1 MAEMPIDELIREA
14 NELLRQDK
22 RAELKALLENVHPSD
37 IAVLVD
43 HLDENDKVK
52 PLLLLDDEAAANVL
66 LSVDAHSLDSVLLA
80 LSREELSRLIARL
93 EPDEATDVIAELPVD
108 EQKEVISLLP
118 KEDAKQVSQLLPYGP
133 DTAGGRM
140 NTNFIAIS
148 RDASVGEAIRTMEN
162 VLARPSASDVVY
174 VTDEKSRLVGVVSLR
189 TLLLSNKEE
198 CIEEIMNKK
207 IISVSVHDDQEDVA
221 QAVSKYDLVAVP
233 VVDELL
239 RLRGIVTVDDVMDV
253 MEEEATEDMMRMA
266 GTAASEPLFA
276 SPSRAAIKRLPWLYF
291 NLGTAFI
298 AASVVGLFRES
309 ISAVVGLAVFMPMV
323 AAMGGN
329 AGNQTLA
336 VVVRALAL
344 GEVTLADVRRVLV
357 KQMLVGV
364 LTGLGIGIISSA
376 VAYVWNGNFFFGI
389 LVGVSLTI
397 NLFMACVVGALI
409 PLMLKRLK
417 VDPALASS
425 VFLTTLTDSIG
436 FLVFLGLATLFLTK
450 LRG

>member
-276 SPSRAAIKRLPWLYF
+276 SPSRAAIKRLPWL
-291 NLGTAFI
+291 
-298 AASVVGLFRES
+298 S
-309 ISAVVGLAVFMPMV
+309 
-323 AAMGGN
+323 
-329 AGNQTLA
+329 